1 MRLFSVILQ
10 LLVQITVVLRSKL
23 FLGFLWFWV
32 RGKGKG
38 MAIQRLNKNNRFIRG
53 DRPIANVST
62 LPTVKA
68 MVDCFERYLNLTI
81 ADGHASE
88 DTVKTYRSRV
98 HQFLSWCRERE
109 LYPALIIQE
118 NIKEYRKRLIDGDKT
133 SPTIRL
139 SLLAIKHFYTAC
151 LADKL
156 VKDNPVIGVKA
167 PREKR
172 EVGSTIKYLTQAEL
186 HRVFDSIAPT
196 YKIRGDKTAKVQ
208 VLRDRILLG
217 CMALQGCRSIEM
229 YRANLG
235 DFSESYGQHYI
246 KLDGKNSIRTAILR
260 PDLAEEIA
268 RYRQIRK
275 SNKEKLTSISPL
287 FISLSNRRYGQ
298 RLSRSGI
305 SHIVDGYLSKCGL
318 KSSDLERNLSPHSL
332 RHTAGTLSLQNGS
345 SLREVQDF
353 LGHSDP
359 KTTAIY
365 THVLNS
371 QENNPAAK
379 IEIDF

>member
-1 MRLFSVILQ
+1 
-10 LLVQITVVLRSKL
+10 
-23 FLGFLWFWV
+23 
-32 RGKGKG
+32 
-38 MAIQRLNKNNRFIRG
+38 MAIKRLNQGIKLAFR
-53 DRPIANVST
+53 DHLLATVST

-68 MVDCFERYLNLTI
+68 MRDCFEKYLNLTI
-81 ADGHASE
+81 ASGNASV
-88 DTVKTYRSRV
+88 DTIKTYRNRV
-98 HQFLSWCRERE
+98 AQYLDWCKKRE
-109 LYPALIIQE
+109 LYPALTTEQ
-118 NIKEYRKRLIDGDKT
+118 NILEYRKYLVDGSKT

-151 LADKL
+151 LAQRL
-156 VKDNPVIGVKA
+156 VKVNPVVGVKA

-172 EVGSTIKYLTQAEL
+172 EVGSTINYLSLDEL
-186 HRVFDSIAPT
+186 QQIFDRIAPT

-229 YRANLG
+229 FRANLG
-235 DFSESYGQHYI
+235 DISSTYGQHYL
-246 KLDGKNSIRTAILR
+246 KLDGKNSIRTVILR
-260 PDLAEEIA
+260 PDLAQEIVD
-268 RYRQIRK
+268 YRQARM
-275 SNKEKLTSISPL
+275 STKEKLTSGSPL

-298 RLSRSGI
+298 RLSRRGI
-305 SHIVDGYLSKCGL
+305 GYVIDSYLSKCGL
-318 KSSDLERNLSPHSL
+318 KHTDLKRNLSPHSL

-359 KTTAIY
+359 KTTAVY

-371 QENNPAAK
+371 QENNPADK
-379 IEIDF
+379 IKIDF

>member
-1 MRLFSVILQ
+1 
-10 LLVQITVVLRSKL
+10 
-23 FLGFLWFWV
+23 
-32 RGKGKG
+32 
-38 MAIQRLNKNNRFIRG
+38 MAIRRLNKDSRTSRG
-53 DRPIANVST
+53 DRSLATVST

-68 MVDCFERYLNLTI
+68 MRDCFDRYLNLNI
-81 ADGHASE
+81 ADGHASI
-88 DTVKTYRSRV
+88 DTLKTYKSRV
-98 HQFLSWCRERE
+98 AQFLDWCKKLE
-109 LYPALIIQE
+109 LYPALVTNQ
-118 NIKEYRKRLIDGDKT
+118 NILKYRKHLVDGSKT
-133 SPTIRL
+133 STTIRL

-156 VKDNPVIGVKA
+156 VKDNPVVGVKA

-172 EVGSTIKYLTQAEL
+172 EVGSTINYLSLEEL
-186 HRVFDSIAPT
+186 QQLIDSILPT
-196 YKIRGDKTAKVQ
+196 YKIRGKDITKVQ

-235 DFSESYGQHYI
+235 DISESSGQYYF
-246 KLDGKNSIRTAILR
+246 KLDGKNSIRTVVLR
-260 PDLAEEIA
+260 PDLGSEIA
-268 RYRQIRK
+268 QYRQARMRA
-275 SNKEKLTSISPL
+275 KEKLTSTSPL
-287 FISLSNRRYGQ
+287 FISLSNRRYAQ

-305 SHIVDGYLSKCGL
+305 GHIIDSYLEKCGL
-318 KSSDLERNLSPHSL
+318 KHSDLERNLSPHSL

-359 KTTAIY
+359 KTTAVY
-365 THVLNS
+365 THVLSS
-371 QENNPAAK
+371 QENNPASR

>member
-1 MRLFSVILQ
+1 
-10 LLVQITVVLRSKL
+10 
-23 FLGFLWFWV
+23 
-32 RGKGKG
+32 
-38 MAIQRLNKNNRFIRG
+38 MAIRRKQSDLTSNSRLTNL
-53 DRPIANVST
+53 ASVTT

-81 ADGHASE
+81 ANGNASD
-88 DTVKTYRSRV
+88 DTIKTYRNRV
-98 HQFLSWCRERE
+98 AQFISWCKERE
-109 LYPALIIQE
+109 LYPALITKQNMI
-118 NIKEYRKRLIDGDKT
+118 EYRKHLVDDSKT
-133 SPTIRL
+133 APTIRL
-139 SLLAIKHFYTAC
+139 SLLAIRHFYTSC
-151 LADKL
+151 LAEKL
-156 VKDNPVIGVKA
+156 VKDNPALSVKA

-172 EVGSTIKYLTQAEL
+172 EVGSTINYLTLEEL
-186 HRVFDSIAPT
+186 QQLIDSILPT
-196 YKIRGDKTAKVQ
+196 YKIRGENTTKVQ

-235 DFSESYGQHYI
+235 DFSSTYGQHYL
-246 KLDGKNSIRTAILR
+246 KLDGKNSIRTVILR
-260 PDLAEEIA
+260 EDLAQEVLEYRKA
-268 RYRQIRK
+268 RM
-275 SNKEKLTSISPL
+275 NAKEKLTLSSPL

-305 SHIVDGYLSKCGL
+305 GHVVDSYLSKCGF
-318 KSSDLERNLSPHSL
+318 KHSDFERNLSPHSL

-359 KTTAIY
+359 KTTAVY
-365 THVLNS
+365 THVLNC
-371 QENNPAAK
+371 QEHNPASR

>member
-1 MRLFSVILQ
+1 
-10 LLVQITVVLRSKL
+10 
-23 FLGFLWFWV
+23 
-32 RGKGKG
+32 
-38 MAIQRLNKNNRFIRG
+38 
-53 DRPIANVST
+53 
-62 LPTVKA
+62 

-81 ADGHASE
+81 ADGNASV
-88 DTVKTYRSRV
+88 DTLKTYHNRTSG
-98 HQFLSWCRERE
+98 FLSWCRQRE
-109 LYPALIIQE
+109 LYPALVTKQ
-118 NIKEYRKRLIDGDKT
+118 NVLEYRKHLADGGKT

-139 SLLAIKHFYTAC
+139 SLISIKHFFTAC

-172 EVGSTIKYLTQAEL
+172 EVGSTIKYLTIEEL
-186 HRVFDSIAPT
+186 QQVFNSVAPT
-196 YKIRGDKTAKVQ
+196 YKIRGNKTKQVQ

-217 CMALQGCRSIEM
+217 CLALQGCRSVEM

-235 DFSESYGQHYI
+235 DISESYGQHYL

-260 PDLAEEIA
+260 PDLAQELVE
-268 RYRQIRK
+268 YRQARAQ
-275 SNKEKLTSISPL
+275 SGEKLNTDRPL

-305 SHIVDGYLSKCGL
+305 GHIVDSYLEKCNL
-318 KSSDLERNLSPHSL
+318 KHTDLERSLSPHSL
-332 RHTAGTLSLQNGS
+332 RHTAGTLALRNGS
-345 SLREVQDF
+345 DLREVQDF

-379 IEIDF
+379 IDITF

>member
-1 MRLFSVILQ
+1 
-10 LLVQITVVLRSKL
+10 
-23 FLGFLWFWV
+23 
-32 RGKGKG
+32 
-38 MAIQRLNKNNRFIRG
+38 MAIRRLDRGSRFNKS
-53 DRPIANVST
+53 DRSIATVST

-68 MVDCFERYLNLTI
+68 MCDCFERYLNLTI
-81 ADGHASE
+81 ADGHASN
-88 DTVKTYRSRV
+88 DTVKTYRNRV
-98 HQFLSWCRERE
+98 HQFLGWCKDRE
-109 LYPALIIQE
+109 LYPALVTKQ
-118 NIKEYRKRLIDGDKT
+118 NVLEYRKHLVDGEKT

-172 EVGSTIKYLTQAEL
+172 EVGSTIKYLTQEEL
-186 HRVFDSIAPT
+186 QQIFDRIAPT
-196 YKIRGDKTAKVQ
+196 YKIRGDKIREVQ
-208 VLRDRILLG
+208 VLRDRVLLG

-235 DFSESYGQHYI
+235 DISESYGQHYL
-246 KLDGKNSIRTAILR
+246 KLDGKNSIRTVVLR
-260 PDLAEEIA
+260 SDLGEEIA
-268 RYRQIRK
+268 RYRQARVK
-275 SNKEKLTSISPL
+275 SGEKVNADRPL

-298 RLSRSGI
+298 RLSRRGI
-305 SHIVDGYLSKCGL
+305 GYIVDSYLSECGL
-318 KSSDLERNLSPHSL
+318 KHSDLDRSLSPHSL

-359 KTTAIY
+359 KTTAVY
-365 THVLNS
+365 THVIDS
-371 QENNPAAK
+371 QSNNPASR